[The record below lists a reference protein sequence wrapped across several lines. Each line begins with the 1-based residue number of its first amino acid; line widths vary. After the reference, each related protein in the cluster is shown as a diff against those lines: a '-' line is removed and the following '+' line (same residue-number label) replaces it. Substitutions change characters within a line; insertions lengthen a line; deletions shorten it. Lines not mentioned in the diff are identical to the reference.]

1 MKQITSLELANEVI
15 VKLVNMI
22 EYEYDFAM
30 FNRYEHAVKRA
41 NFNDENEQRDYL
53 LWSCGRLEGMT
64 KIKKKTDEIFEN
76 VFNDLIKMEES

>member
-15 VKLVNMI
+15 SKLVDMI
-22 EYEYDFAM
+22 EYEYDFAK

-64 KIKKKTDEIFEN
+64 KIKENADELLTHVI
-76 VFNDLIKMEES
+76 NDLIKIEES